1 MTENWKNI
9 EGEVNKKEADLRA
22 SRLNSRSI
30 DLPPEL
36 QSYITETIPNDPELS
51 VEEKAL
57 ADLRIENVRKVA
69 RAFHEFD
76 KKSKKLRNDKLEFE
90 KRFVVTSGQN
100 RPAQVIE
107 AMRKIDDE
115 ILSIETSVADLVKS
129 SPEAYIVRHALEL
142 RNYREQL
149 KSDDFVLTP
158 YGEGKLKELEN
169 NYYSMDKVPF
179 LNGET
184 GSGKSSL
191 AKYFFKNV
199 LGADSERI
207 AGTKGIDESKIF
219 GKVDL
224 TSDERGPQAN
234 FIKGPL
240 YRAMEE
246 GLPLVIEEVNA
257 IPPEILK
264 SLNDIVVNAK
274 KGEEVPVIGDPKGAK
289 VRAKPGFGVIMTG
302 NLNRNPKAIDR
313 YKGLFELSAD
323 FVNRIRPIDYD
334 YLPQSTEG
342 SYTDEAGKVE
352 KTVSVE
358 SNKFNVGDK
367 VHIIDGGGNSNH
379 NGDEGPIL
387 EITEKGL
394 RIKVGS
400 CTNHIFSPEG
410 VRKLESAEQ
419 KPNGAD
425 RDSRKVEA
433 TDNTELNE
441 LYTLMVAMVMNDKG
455 DVNAP
460 EGVFDDLWRLAKFTR
475 KIQEV
480 YSGQRD
486 GKLFSSNGGLGV
498 PVSATSS
505 VISMRDVKQVIEAWK
520 RDNYKNELDYYIYKE
535 IIAPLT
541 NVMDTKFFVQQ
552 LQVDGFLADE
562 AWKET
567 VAKAGTFDSALHAP
581 EKRGKELEF
590 VTVRKVVENVYGK
603 APERKEFPF
612 DLEVKKKAETEITRI
627 KSAIDNLTR
636 EITEHPE
643 VAKELRTDGSN
654 PDIGL
659 LDKYIKEARHH
670 VEKIEETIIKFS
682 GVSPDNNRVAIQDFI
697 KELSDVVEEGRHL
710 AIIELEQAVNEMK
723 TETKIYI
730 QISGKDESN
739 PVQTAIRMIAGLNPN
754 VQVVE
759 TPEEAGIV
767 VVDDTTAALEFLK
780 RNGDVKVLIAT
791 PPLWRSKNLAFE
803 QSVQDLTKA
812 YPGRVSASPM
822 IDNGEGQNIVFSII
836 ALNKEFKK
844 DLKS

>member
-1 MTENWKNI
+1 MTENWINI

-22 SRLNSRSI
+22 SRLNSRAI

-36 QSYITETIPNDPELS
+36 QSYITETIPNDTELS
-51 VEEKAL
+51 AEEKAL
-57 ADLRIENVRKVA
+57 ADLRIDNVRKTA

-76 KKSKKLRNDKLEFE
+76 KKLEKLRNDKLEFE
-90 KRFVVTSGQN
+90 KRFPVTSGQN

-107 AMRKIDDE
+107 AMRKIDYMA
-115 ILSIETSVADLVKS
+115 LSVETLVDDLVKS

-158 YGEGKLKELEN
+158 YADRKLKELEN
-169 NYYSMDKVPF
+169 TYYSIDKIPF

-184 GSGKSSL
+184 GSGKSSI
-191 AKYFFKNV
+191 AKYFFKKV

-224 TSDERGPQAN
+224 TSDEKGPQAP

-240 YRAMEE
+240 YIAMEK
-246 GLPLVIEEVNA
+246 GAPLVIEEVNA

-264 SLNDIVVNAK
+264 SLNDIIVNAK
-274 KGEEVPVIGDPKGAK
+274 KGEEVPVVGDPKGTK
-289 VRAKPGFGVIMTG
+289 VKAKPGFGVIMTG
-302 NLNRNPKAIDR
+302 NLNRNPKAVDR

-352 KTVSVE
+352 KTVSPE

-367 VHIIDGGGNSNH
+367 VHIIDGGDNSNH

-419 KPNGAD
+419 KPSGPESGIQKA
-425 RDSRKVEA
+425 EA
-433 TDNTELNE
+433 SGNTELNE
-441 LYTLMVAMVMNDKG
+441 LYTLMVAMIMNDKG

-505 VISMRDVKQVIEAWK
+505 IISMRDVKQVIEAWK
-520 RDNYKNELDYYIYKE
+520 RDNFKNELDYYIYKE

-567 VAKAGTFDSALHAP
+567 IAKAGTFDSALHAP
-581 EKRGKELEF
+581 EKKGRELEF
-590 VTVRKVVENVYGK
+590 VTVRQVVENVYGK

-612 DLEVKKKAETEITRI
+612 DLDVKKKAETEITRI

-643 VAKELRTDGSN
+643 VMKGLHTDGGK

-659 LDKYIKEARHH
+659 LDKYTKEARLH
-670 VEKIEETIIKFS
+670 VEKLEETLAKFS
-682 GVSPDNNRVAIQDFI
+682 GISPDNNRATIQNFI
-697 KELSDVVEEGRHL
+697 KELDELAEEGRHL
-710 AIIELEQAVNEMK
+710 KIMELEQSVSEMK
-723 TETKIYI
+723 TETKIYVKI
-730 QISGKDESN
+730 NSNYESN
-739 PVQTAIRMIAGLNPN
+739 PVQTVIRMIAGLNPE

-767 VVDDTTAALEFLK
+767 VVDDIAVALEFLK
-780 RNGDVKVLIAT
+780 KNTEVKVLIAA
-791 PPLWRSKNLAFE
+791 PFGRGRNPGFE
-803 QSVQDLTKA
+803 QSVYDLNKA
-812 YPGRVSASPM
+812 YPGRVSVSPM
-822 IDNGEGQNIVFSII
+822 IANEEGQNIVFSIL
-836 ALNKEFKK
+836 ALKKELKK